1 MADKYTDD
9 KLYKVVRKDGSHLN
23 TKVNPDGT
31 KSALQFTDD
40 NNDLNGPVDL
50 IEVDEEELIRTEYIQ
65 VPQNKRSLGELLVDE
80 VFVPVIRDATTQL
93 LEYGTAKAETWIE
106 EKVVPVAKTK
116 VKAGWENLKLFIS
129 TIKDSD
135 KPIKATQIIAEQKS
149 ASNSSEIEV
158 VNKVECGNKDEK
170 KYVLSP
176 GEVEI
181 LLDNLYGNVFFVS
194 DEKSV
199 SSESYI
205 EMLQEPIPEQELS
218 IESNPQALKR
228 IEKKYIAE
236 ILKSG
241 SSEIPKRREDQSEE
255 SYVMMRKFGLILLRD
270 IMEERDSLV
279 HREFSDFLTVE
290 DECQIREK
298 FNNSPTLPDD
308 DINTSVDQT
317 KKLIIAIKN
326 GLEYPSSKNGFKYDD
341 IIGFFNQL
349 SQIFDWSIY
358 EKSTLG
364 NESKRK
370 WYAVILSQWME
381 GSGLSYIMQRAIDY
395 HKQHPENFRVSAYQP
410 PTIYNDNSKEHR
422 NVVFA
427 DTLEA
432 IENIVL
438 FSISNYFLR
447 FSNEYKKIHGVDEFD
462 NNWYEYVEFGTT
474 NPLTILLQ
482 RNGFSRESATFIKTA
497 LLRNTLRISLH
508 VSQDLLKNR
517 LVLHQ
522 TIAIT

>member
-80 VFVPVIRDATTQL
+80 VVVPVIRDATTQL

-181 LLDNLYGNVFFVS
+181 LLDTARRSALMIAAS
-194 DEKSV
+194 
-199 SSESYI
+199 
-205 EMLQEPIPEQELS
+205 LS
-218 IESNPQALKR
+218 ILNNSVVMDDGTDPDRVAMIQR
-228 IEKKYIAE
+228 GIEQ
-236 ILKSG
+236 L
-241 SSEIPKRREDQSEE
+241 SSKDITTQINLLLDDKNS
-255 SYVMMRKFGLILLRD
+255 GLIDESSINMLRAF
-270 IMEERDSLV
+270 
-279 HREFSDFLTVE
+279 REGMF
-290 DECQIREK
+290 IG
-298 FNNSPTLPDD
+298 NG
-308 DINTSVDQT
+308 TSIPV
-317 KKLIIAIKN
+317 
-326 GLEYPSSKNGFKYDD
+326 S
-341 IIGFFNQL
+341 
-349 SQIFDWSIY
+349 
-358 EKSTLG
+358 
-364 NESKRK
+364 R
-370 WYAVILSQWME
+370 
-381 GSGLSYIMQRAIDY
+381 YIDA
-395 HKQHPENFRVSAYQP
+395 K
-410 PTIYNDNSKEHR
+410 
-422 NVVFA
+422 
-427 DTLEA
+427 
-432 IENIVL
+432 
-438 FSISNYFLR
+438 
-447 FSNEYKKIHGVDEFD
+447 
-462 NNWYEYVEFGTT
+462 
-474 NPLTILLQ
+474 
-482 RNGFSRESATFIKTA
+482 
-497 LLRNTLRISLH
+497 
-508 VSQDLLKNR
+508 
-517 LVLHQ
+517 
-522 TIAIT
+522 

>member
-181 LLDNLYGNVFFVS
+181 LLDTARRSALMIAAS
-194 DEKSV
+194 
-199 SSESYI
+199 
-205 EMLQEPIPEQELS
+205 LS
-218 IESNPQALKR
+218 IL
-228 IEKKYIAE
+228 
-236 ILKSG
+236 
-241 SSEIPKRREDQSEE
+241 
-255 SYVMMRKFGLILLRD
+255 
-270 IMEERDSLV
+270 
-279 HREFSDFLTVE
+279 
-290 DECQIREK
+290 
-298 FNNSPTLPDD
+298 NNSVVMDDGTDPERVAMIQRGITNKVKNDFPYVVDDEAIYCHKKGIGD
-308 DINTSVDQT
+308 DI
-317 KKLIIAIKN
+317 
-326 GLEYPSSKNGFKYDD
+326 
-341 IIGFFNQL
+341 
-349 SQIFDWSIY
+349 
-358 EKSTLG
+358 
-364 NESKRK
+364 
-370 WYAVILSQWME
+370 
-381 GSGLSYIMQRAIDY
+381 
-395 HKQHPENFRVSAYQP
+395 
-410 PTIYNDNSKEHR
+410 
-422 NVVFA
+422 
-427 DTLEA
+427 
-432 IENIVL
+432 
-438 FSISNYFLR
+438 SN
-447 FSNEYKKIHGVDEFD
+447 K
-462 NNWYEYVEFGTT
+462 
-474 NPLTILLQ
+474 
-482 RNGFSRESATFIKTA
+482 
-497 LLRNTLRISLH
+497 
-508 VSQDLLKNR
+508 
-517 LVLHQ
+517 
-522 TIAIT
+522 

>member
-80 VFVPVIRDATTQL
+80 VVVPVIRDATTQL

-181 LLDNLYGNVFFVS
+181 LLDTARRSALMIAASLSILNNSVVMDDGTDPERVAMIQRGIEQLSSKDITTQIDLLLDNKNSGLIDESSIIMLRAFRDGMFIGNG
-194 DEKSV
+194 K
-199 SSESYI
+199 
-205 EMLQEPIPEQELS
+205 PIPVS
-218 IESNPQALKR
+218 R
-228 IEKKYIAE
+228 YIDAG
-236 ILKSG
+236 K
-241 SSEIPKRREDQSEE
+241 
-255 SYVMMRKFGLILLRD
+255 
-270 IMEERDSLV
+270 
-279 HREFSDFLTVE
+279 
-290 DECQIREK
+290 
-298 FNNSPTLPDD
+298 
-308 DINTSVDQT
+308 
-317 KKLIIAIKN
+317 
-326 GLEYPSSKNGFKYDD
+326 
-341 IIGFFNQL
+341 
-349 SQIFDWSIY
+349 
-358 EKSTLG
+358 
-364 NESKRK
+364 
-370 WYAVILSQWME
+370 
-381 GSGLSYIMQRAIDY
+381 
-395 HKQHPENFRVSAYQP
+395 
-410 PTIYNDNSKEHR
+410 
-422 NVVFA
+422 
-427 DTLEA
+427 
-432 IENIVL
+432 
-438 FSISNYFLR
+438 
-447 FSNEYKKIHGVDEFD
+447 
-462 NNWYEYVEFGTT
+462 
-474 NPLTILLQ
+474 
-482 RNGFSRESATFIKTA
+482 
-497 LLRNTLRISLH
+497 
-508 VSQDLLKNR
+508 
-517 LVLHQ
+517 
-522 TIAIT
+522 

>member
-80 VFVPVIRDATTQL
+80 VVVPVSRDATTQL

-181 LLDNLYGNVFFVS
+181 LLDTARRSALMIAASLSILNNSVVMDDGTDPDRVAMIQRGIEQLSSKDITTQIDLLLDDKNSGLIDESSITMLRAFRDGMFIGNGT
-194 DEKSV
+194 
-199 SSESYI
+199 
-205 EMLQEPIPEQELS
+205 PIPVS
-218 IESNPQALKR
+218 R
-228 IEKKYIAE
+228 YT
-236 ILKSG
+236 G
-241 SSEIPKRREDQSEE
+241 
-255 SYVMMRKFGLILLRD
+255 
-270 IMEERDSLV
+270 
-279 HREFSDFLTVE
+279 
-290 DECQIREK
+290 DE
-298 FNNSPTLPDD
+298 NLN
-308 DINTSVDQT
+308 
-317 KKLIIAIKN
+317 
-326 GLEYPSSKNGFKYDD
+326 
-341 IIGFFNQL
+341 
-349 SQIFDWSIY
+349 
-358 EKSTLG
+358 
-364 NESKRK
+364 
-370 WYAVILSQWME
+370 
-381 GSGLSYIMQRAIDY
+381 
-395 HKQHPENFRVSAYQP
+395 
-410 PTIYNDNSKEHR
+410 
-422 NVVFA
+422 
-427 DTLEA
+427 
-432 IENIVL
+432 
-438 FSISNYFLR
+438 
-447 FSNEYKKIHGVDEFD
+447 
-462 NNWYEYVEFGTT
+462 
-474 NPLTILLQ
+474 
-482 RNGFSRESATFIKTA
+482 
-497 LLRNTLRISLH
+497 
-508 VSQDLLKNR
+508 
-517 LVLHQ
+517 
-522 TIAIT
+522 